1 MVDSIRRRVVVRGQV
16 QGVGFRMNAREQ
28 ARRLGLIGYA
38 RNLPDGAVEVEAE
51 GQDAAVAEFVAWLR
65 KGPRFAAV
73 ASVTVEELAPMDHL
87 DAHRAVFEV
96 R

>member
-16 QGVGFRMNAREQ
+16 QGVGFRMNARAE

-38 RNLPDGAVEVEAE
+38 KNLPDGAVEVEAE

-73 ASVTVEELAPMDHL
+73 ASVTVEELAPIVRP
-87 DAHRAVFEV
+87 DAQRADFDV